1 MQEANGAACL
11 QQCWLRETANLMD
24 ALPAFRRPAA
34 KRQVEA
40 LCPVDSREAKERA
53 FGLLQD
59 ECATQGGQAGRRLSE
74 SRDRLLA
81 FRDFP
86 VEQWEQLR
94 TTAVI
99 QSMFSTVRRGK
110 SRAGAP
116 LDRDTALTMAL
127 QLILAYDRTE
137 ES

>member
-1 MQEANGAACL
+1 
-11 QQCWLRETANLMD
+11 MD

-116 LDRDTALTMAL
+116 LDRDTALTMTL